1 MTQGLLPE
9 HVAATTSL
17 PPTPTPEAAE
27 RPRRLSALECWSRL
41 RQHSEGRLGYL
52 SGRGPRQVVVRYTV
66 WDRTVVLR
74 LPEYH
79 EAARYLADRPVTFAV
94 VERVGQHV
102 AERVEVVARARL
114 SEAQGGVL
122 SALPD
127 EHWPADLRSRLVW
140 LDVDD
145 VHGETESV
153 AGPRPDGPG
162 SAAHRA

>member
-9 HVAATTSL
+9 HTAASRPLGSETRG
-17 PPTPTPEAAE
+17 

-52 SGRGPRQVVVRYTV
+52 SGRGPRQVVVPYTV

-79 EAARYLADRPVTFAV
+79 EAARYLTDGPVTFAV
-94 VERVGQHV
+94 VERIDRHT
-102 AERVEVVARARL
+102 AERVEVLARARL
-114 SEAQGGVL
+114 SEAEGGVL

-127 EHWPADLRSRLVW
+127 EHWPVDLRSRLVW

-145 VHGETESV
+145 VHGETETD
-153 AGPRPDGPG
+153 AGPRPPRPG
-162 SAAHRA
+162 SAVRA

>member
-9 HVAATTSL
+9 HTAASTL
-17 PPTPTPEAAE
+17 PTLAPTPEPGG
-27 RPRRLSALECWSRL
+27 RPRRLSAPECWSRL

-52 SGRGPRQVVVRYTV
+52 SGRGPRQVVVPYTV
-66 WDRTVVLR
+66 WDRRVVLR

-79 EAARYLADRPVTFAV
+79 EAARYLTDRPVTFAV
-94 VERVGQHV
+94 VERVGRHA

-114 SEAQGGVL
+114 SEAEGGVL

-127 EHWPADLRSRLVW
+127 EHWPVDLPSRLVW

-145 VHGETESV
+145 VSGETEPD
-153 AGPRPDGPG
+153 AGRRADVQG
-162 SAAHRA
+162 SAARRA